1 MTVNMGKPFTK
12 QRFLTKLEFMEE
24 NNKIELEENEFEE
37 MLKLIQMESIRDA
50 KLEGPALDAILSQI
64 DRPTIVQ

>member
-1 MTVNMGKPFTK
+1 
-12 QRFLTKLEFMEE
+12 MEE

-37 MLKLIQMESIRDA
+37 MLKLIQMEALRDA
-50 KLEGPALDAILSQI
+50 KLEGQALDAILSQI